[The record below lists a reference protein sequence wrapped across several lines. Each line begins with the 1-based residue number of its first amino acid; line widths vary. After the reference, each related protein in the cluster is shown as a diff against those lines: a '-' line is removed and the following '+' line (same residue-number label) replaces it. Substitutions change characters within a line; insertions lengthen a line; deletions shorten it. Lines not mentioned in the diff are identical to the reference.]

1 MPQTIIQKLKDNV
14 AKAKK
19 VREIT
24 KQAGKKPV
32 RSNENKQ
39 GKTPKTS

>member
-1 MPQTIIQKLKDNV
+1 MTQTIIEKLKVSVD
-14 AKAKK
+14 KAKK

-32 RSNENKQ
+32 RSDEIKQ
-39 GKTPKTS
+39 RKNT